1 MKYSELVA
9 AFEAYTGVVGE
20 IDDADLAIWFNEAQ
34 LDLALDFGTVKTAT
48 LTPSSVGVLSP
59 PADNIKI
66 LDVLQDG
73 QSANFS
79 WSSAGDMRVDTDQP
93 VDVVYRAMP
102 DPAHVFTGIDP
113 DQTPDLPYPIHY
125 LLAIFATAMYWDR
138 ESEGDTEEMNLANKW
153 LARYNAAKANFK
165 AKMDQAGSFVDRWT
179 VIP

>member
-1 MKYSELVA
+1 MKYSELVS

-34 LDLALDFGTVKTAT
+34 LDLSLDFGTVKKAT
-48 LTPSSVGVLSP
+48 LTPDGSGVLSP

-66 LDVLQDG
+66 LDVLVNG
-73 QSANFS
+73 ESADFS
-79 WSSAGDMRVDTDQP
+79 WSSAGEMWVGTDQD
-93 VDVVYRAMP
+93 VQVVYRAMP
-102 DPAHVFTGIDP
+102 DPAHVFTGIDQ

-153 LARYNAAKANFK
+153 LARYNAAKRNFLS
-165 AKMDQAGSFVDRWT
+165 KMNQTGGYVDRWT